1 MQEATCPAN
10 EADISEI
17 TDQMEP
23 GQGLEEA
30 FDSPLP
36 WAADLLWKE
45 DIKGARG
52 TKRDNSHSP
61 LSHGAGSNLHAP
73 STHPTRPHLGYQYHC
88 PSVAQAGNLEVV
100 CASPL
105 SSPQVPSVSKCYQ
118 FHQVSIRPSLRQ
130 FIPPSTSLWT
140 PPSLQPS
147 VCLSLHPPIHPSF
160 HSSIRLS
167 LCPSFYPSIHPS
179 LPYSILLSLHS
190 YVSTHSHHSRQSL
203 IFSHLGNLS
212 SLPIVPCVQFI
223 PNSYTHVLKPLI

>member
-1 MQEATCPAN
+1 MQEATCPAK

-73 STHPTRPHLGYQYHC
+73 STHPTRPHLRYQYHC

-100 CASPL
+100 CASPFSL
-105 SSPQVPSVSKCYQ
+105 IITPSPKCQQVLPIPSGLHPPLPPSV
-118 FHQVSIRPSLRQ
+118 HPS
-130 FIPPSTSLWT
+130 FPPSTSLWT

-190 YVSTHSHHSRQSL
+190 YVSTPTAITPGKAS
-203 IFSHLGNLS
+203 S
-212 SLPIVPCVQFI
+212 SL
-223 PNSYTHVLKPLI
+223 T